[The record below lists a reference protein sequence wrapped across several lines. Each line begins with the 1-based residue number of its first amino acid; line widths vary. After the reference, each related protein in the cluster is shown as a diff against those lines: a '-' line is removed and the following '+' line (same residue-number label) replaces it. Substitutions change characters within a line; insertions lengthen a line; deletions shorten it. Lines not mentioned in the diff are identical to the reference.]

1 MDTPAPISKPVAKA
15 GIVMG
20 VRNDPTMHN
29 NPVMAKILRQR
40 RELCSLF
47 LCFFA
52 ENECGVGM
60 AVTVADAVGALPSVA
75 NEGVDKILN
84 NTIKKY

>member
-1 MDTPAPISKPVAKA
+1 MDTPAPINNAVANA
-15 GIVMG
+15 GIEMG

-29 NPVMAKILRQR
+29 NPATAKILRQR
-40 RELCSLF
+40 RELSSLF

-75 NEGVDKILN
+75 KEGVDKMLN